1 MKLIRCQK
9 CGTAVISEET
19 FLQNIMDAMEDTCRK
34 ARRAKYHSEKNALLQ
49 EAAEYRSMYKAF
61 MHHLTERDRAA
72 HNVDAYKV
80 SELYNALVRTGR
92 MSTAE
97 FQAICAAGEEKARI
111 RRDAEDKELNAIY
124 GCYETVCNRT
134 MPSPHRKSRHEALQI
149 MRKRERKN
157 HHDLRQTNYHFGGQ
171 EP

>member
-9 CGTAVISEET
+9 CGTVVISEET

-34 ARRAKYHSEKNALLQ
+34 ARRAKSRSERDALLQ

-61 MHHLTERDRAA
+61 MHHLTERDRTA

-80 SELYNALVRTGR
+80 SELYSALVRTGR
-92 MSTAE
+92 MSAAE
-97 FQAICAAGEEKARI
+97 FQAICAAGEEKAKI

-134 MPSPHRKSRHEALQI
+134 QCRAPQKKP
-149 MRKRERKN
+149 
-157 HHDLRQTNYHFGGQ
+157 
-171 EP
+171 P

>member
-9 CGTAVISEET
+9 CGTVVISEET

-34 ARRAKYHSEKNALLQ
+34 AQRAKYHSEKDSLLQ

-72 HNVDAYKV
+72 HNMDAYKV

-97 FQAICAAGEEKARI
+97 FQVICAAGEEKAKI

-124 GCYETVCNRT
+124 GYYETVCNRT
-134 MPSPHRKSRHEALQI
+134 MPSPTEKAA
-149 MRKRERKN
+149 MRRCR
-157 HHDLRQTNYHFGGQ
+157 
-171 EP
+171 

>member
-9 CGTAVISEET
+9 CGTVVISEET

-34 ARRAKYHSEKNALLQ
+34 ARRAKYHSEKDALLQ

-61 MHHLTERDRAA
+61 MRHLTERDRAA

-134 MPSPHRKSRHEALQI
+134 MPSPTEKAA
-149 MRKRERKN
+149 MRRCR
-157 HHDLRQTNYHFGGQ
+157 
-171 EP
+171 

>member
-1 MKLIRCQK
+1 
-9 CGTAVISEET
+9 
-19 FLQNIMDAMEDTCRK
+19 MEDTCRK
-34 ARRAKYHSEKNALLQ
+34 ARRAKYHSEKDALLQ

-72 HNVDAYKV
+72 HNMDAYKV

-97 FQAICAAGEEKARI
+97 FQVICAAGEEKAKI

-124 GCYETVCNRT
+124 GYYETVCNRT
-134 MPSPHRKSRHEALQI
+134 MPSPTEKAA
-149 MRKRERKN
+149 MRRCR
-157 HHDLRQTNYHFGGQ
+157 
-171 EP
+171 